1 MSFIQHT
8 IEYISAFGPAYT
20 LRRLGEKAGEAV
32 FHRWDRAWRESY
44 APDEAELARQRA
56 SQPDCGLISVLIPVY
71 RTEPALLE
79 ALLESLAAQTLA
91 NWEAV
96 LALSGDRAETAE
108 TLDRWAERDARF
120 RVIPLAENKGI
131 SGNTNAALAAAR
143 GEWAVL
149 CDHDDTLPPDALWR
163 IADRAARGGADV
175 IYTDEDKLTPDGR
188 RHTDP
193 HFKPDFSPDNLRS
206 GNYICHLLA
215 ARRSLVEAAGGL
227 RPGFDGSQD
236 HDLVLRLSERT
247 GAIVH
252 LPFIGYHWRTLN
264 TSMSHQHLEKCL
276 DAAARATAEH
286 MARIGYPGRVTV
298 ENGLL
303 RLHYALKP
311 RTGAVWIMA
320 AREEDGANCRR
331 CLEGVLPE
339 DVAVRIKTFGA
350 EENRA
355 AAMNEAAAASAEDL
369 LLFVDASIPLFSGGL
384 WQELAMYAQREDV
397 GMVTP
402 LLMDMRNR
410 VTHAGFA
417 VGGPRGAVCRNLG
430 LPGRSA
436 GWHLLNRQ
444 SHNVGAVSPAC
455 LMVRRAAWEPLDTDL
470 PCAAAVVAACVR
482 MAERGLRHVYTP
494 YAAALCE
501 RADLLLTG
509 APLPEEA
516 LSRLRERL
524 SDWADPCWNP
534 NFRLDKADFSFRR
547 SKP

>member
-108 TLDRWAERDARF
+108 TLARWAERDARF

-188 RHTDP
+188 HHTDP

-215 ARRSLVEAAGGL
+215 ARRSLVEAAGGDPAAVGSRILAGRLTEMLDAVGAEDSLPLVKALASL
-227 RPGFDGSQD
+227 RQA
-236 HDLVLRLSERT
+236 ET
-247 GAIVH
+247 AAAKIE
-252 LPFIGYHWRTLN
+252 
-264 TSMSHQHLEKCL
+264 LEK
-276 DAAARATAEH
+276 R
-286 MARIGYPGRVTV
+286 
-298 ENGLL
+298 
-303 RLHYALKP
+303 
-311 RTGAVWIMA
+311 
-320 AREEDGANCRR
+320 
-331 CLEGVLPE
+331 
-339 DVAVRIKTFGA
+339 
-350 EENRA
+350 
-355 AAMNEAAAASAEDL
+355 
-369 LLFVDASIPLFSGGL
+369 
-384 WQELAMYAQREDV
+384 
-397 GMVTP
+397 
-402 LLMDMRNR
+402 
-410 VTHAGFA
+410 
-417 VGGPRGAVCRNLG
+417 
-430 LPGRSA
+430 
-436 GWHLLNRQ
+436 
-444 SHNVGAVSPAC
+444 
-455 LMVRRAAWEPLDTDL
+455 
-470 PCAAAVVAACVR
+470 
-482 MAERGLRHVYTP
+482 
-494 YAAALCE
+494 
-501 RADLLLTG
+501 RADLSEDALRLEREKFRWQAAGAALKLFEQKRAAEIAAGPGTNDEKIRALLKFMD
-509 APLPEEA
+509 EA
-516 LSRLRERL
+516 E
-524 SDWADPCWNP
+524 
-534 NFRLDKADFSFRR
+534 K
-547 SKP
+547 